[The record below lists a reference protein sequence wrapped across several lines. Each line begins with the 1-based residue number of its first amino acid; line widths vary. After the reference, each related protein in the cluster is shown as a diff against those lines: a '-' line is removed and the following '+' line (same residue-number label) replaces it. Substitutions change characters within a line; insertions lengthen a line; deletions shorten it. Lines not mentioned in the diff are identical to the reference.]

1 MSPISSASRPS
12 LGASQFSV
20 RSRETTA
27 AKLTVTT
34 AEGDKVTLSFKQD
47 TRASFSAGAAYGPSG
62 RAVGARA
69 EVGQR
74 TEVAVSVEGDISDAE
89 LKDITALIGELAQA
103 GRTDNAAAGR
113 KSGQAE
119 AGSSF
124 DTLQSFE
131 YSYRRRVETDIRA
144 SQFSLEA

>member
-12 LGASQFSV
+12 FGGNQFSV

-47 TRASFSAGAAYGPSG
+47 TQASFSAGAAYGPSG
-62 RAVGARA
+62 RAAGARA

-89 LKDITALIGELAQA
+89 LEDITALIGELAQA
-103 GRTDNAAAGR
+103 GQTDNAAAGP
-113 KSGQAE
+113 KSGQAT
-119 AGSSF
+119 ASTSF